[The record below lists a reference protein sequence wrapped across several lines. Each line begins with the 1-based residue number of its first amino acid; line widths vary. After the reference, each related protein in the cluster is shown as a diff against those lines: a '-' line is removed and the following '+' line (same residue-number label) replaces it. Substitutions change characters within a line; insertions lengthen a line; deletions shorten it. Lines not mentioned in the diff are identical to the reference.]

1 MIVPAEVAERGDE
14 MTDDEVVAAFVA
26 QGRTE
31 AYARVWL
38 DSRRGDLAELVD
50 RFGPL
55 S

>member
-1 MIVPAEVAERGDE
+1 MIVPAEVVERGDQ
-14 MTDDEVVAAFVA
+14 MTDDEVIAAFVA
-26 QGRTE
+26 HGRTE

-38 DSRRGDLAELVD
+38 DSRRGDLDELVD